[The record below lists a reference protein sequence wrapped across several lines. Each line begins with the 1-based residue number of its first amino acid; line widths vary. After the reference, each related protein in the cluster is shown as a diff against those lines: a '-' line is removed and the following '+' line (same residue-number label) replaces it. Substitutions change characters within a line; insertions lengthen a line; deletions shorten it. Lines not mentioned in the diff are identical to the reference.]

1 MADDINGR
9 VAAVEVWIQ
18 AHDVKLKELHASI
31 NDIYIKYGVHSKEF
45 RDVLLQ
51 LQGIVSEFTEFSVK
65 LKEFEEELGGIPTK
79 LENHITDFNNY
90 KRNDGFFKF
99 IGNNKILS
107 AQLMLAGIVLV
118 VLVLLLSGSEPGMTM
133 LRFFAGLI
141 GWRF

>member
-18 AHDVKLKELHASI
+18 AHDVKLKELHDSI
-31 NDIYIKYGVHSKEF
+31 SDIYVKYGVHSKEF

-65 LKEFEEELGGIPTK
+65 LKEFEEDLSGIPTK
-79 LENHITDFNNY
+79 LENHIKDFDDY
-90 KRNDGFFKF
+90 KSNDGFFKF
-99 IGNNKILS
+99 VGNNKALS
-107 AQLMLAGIVLV
+107 AQLMFAGVIITVLI
-118 VLVLLLSGSEPGMTM
+118 LVLSGSDAGMTL
-133 LRFFAGLI
+133 LRFFAGLV

>member
-1 MADDINGR
+1 MSDDTVSR

-31 NDIYIKYGVHSKEF
+31 QDIYAKYGVHSKEF

-65 LKEFEEELGGIPTK
+65 LKEFEEDLSGVPAK
-79 LENHITDFNNY
+79 LENHIKDFDNY
-90 KRNDGFFKF
+90 KSNDGFFKF

-107 AQLMLAGIVLV
+107 AQLMLAGIAIVIIVLA
-118 VLVLLLSGSEPGMTM
+118 LSGSEPGMTL
-133 LRFFAGLI
+133 LRFFAGLV